1 MLKITEWNPGEK
13 MSKEFALTTVKQ
25 VKQMLRCYYYQPTIN
40 LFNNSKEL
48 FDSFMEVLDGLNDF
62 INDSTQE

>member
-1 MLKITEWNPGEK
+1 MSKITEWNPGEK
-13 MSKEFALTTVKQ
+13 MSKEFALATVKQ

-48 FDSFMEVLDGLNDF
+48 FDSFMKVLDGLNVF
-62 INDSTQE
+62 IMEVEE

>member
-1 MLKITEWNPGEK
+1 MSKITEWNPGEK
-13 MSKEFALTTVKQ
+13 MSKEFALATVKQ

-48 FDSFMEVLDGLNDF
+48 FDSFMKVLDGLNDF
-62 INDSTQE
+62 IMEVEE